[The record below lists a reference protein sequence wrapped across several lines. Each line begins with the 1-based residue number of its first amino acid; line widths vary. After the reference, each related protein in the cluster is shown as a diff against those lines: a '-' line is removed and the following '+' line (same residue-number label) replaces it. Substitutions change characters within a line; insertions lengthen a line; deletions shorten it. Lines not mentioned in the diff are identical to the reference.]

1 MPKYA
6 GFEYAKMF
14 ICDTVY
20 VNPNFEKELH
30 NASYEVVIRLS
41 TSMFLYQN
49 TAVDLLNAIH

>member
-6 GFEYAKMF
+6 GFECAEMF

-20 VNPNFEKELH
+20 VNPNFDKELH
-30 NASYEVVIRLS
+30 NASYKVVIRLS

-49 TAVDLLNAIH
+49 TAIDLLNVIH

>member
-49 TAVDLLNAIH
+49 TAVDL